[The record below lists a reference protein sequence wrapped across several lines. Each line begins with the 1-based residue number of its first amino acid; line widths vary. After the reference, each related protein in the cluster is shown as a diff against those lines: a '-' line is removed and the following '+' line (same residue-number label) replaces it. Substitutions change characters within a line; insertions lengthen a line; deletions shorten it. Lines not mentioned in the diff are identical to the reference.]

1 MRTQLIRNSGSVTIS
16 GLAGA
21 AAALLIVL
29 GPIATARA
37 ISLSELLPA
46 GRVAGATL
54 VWSGVEVS
62 VRADLIA
69 ISRAYEPDFGT
80 AGLTVMG
87 PFAAA
92 DGESSGMVLGWTAT
106 ARDPAYLFSVTALF
120 PKGVGSWSAG
130 DEIPRALPNL
140 GVVPGG
146 NLSVFDT
153 GAVDVI
159 SWNFLEMSCALL
171 ALRVDDYLRLKSV
184 LEPGDFD
191 LNARAPGIDEQ
202 VRAVPDP
209 ATSLLMGQGLLVLA
223 LMARISHRAPRIEAG
238 AALAGPRVSA
248 SRTARLPGR

>member
-1 MRTQLIRNSGSVTIS
+1 MRTQLIRSSGSVAAPR
-16 GLAGA
+16 LAGA
-21 AAALLIVL
+21 AAALLIAL

-37 ISLSELLPA
+37 ISLSELVPT
-46 GRVAGATL
+46 GPVAAVTL
-54 VWSGVEVS
+54 EWSAVEVS

-69 ISRAYEPDFGT
+69 SSHVYEPDFGT
-80 AGLTVMG
+80 AGLTVTG
-87 PFAAA
+87 PLAAA
-92 DGESSGMVLGWTAT
+92 DGESSGMVLCWTAT

-120 PKGVGSWSAG
+120 PRGVGSWSAG
-130 DEIPRALPNL
+130 DEIPRARPNL

-184 LEPGDFD
+184 VEPGDFD
-191 LNARAPGIDEQ
+191 VNARIPGIDQQ

-209 ATSLLMGQGLLVLA
+209 ATTLLMGQGLLVLA
-223 LMARISHRAPRIEAG
+223 LIARISH
-238 AALAGPRVSA
+238 LS
-248 SRTARLPGR
+248 S

>member
-1 MRTQLIRNSGSVTIS
+1 MRTQLIRNSGSVAIPR
-16 GLAGA
+16 LAGA
-21 AAALLIVL
+21 AAVLLIVF

-37 ISLSELLPA
+37 TSLSELAPS
-46 GRVAGATL
+46 GPVAGATL
-54 VWSGVEVS
+54 VWSGAEVN
-62 VRADLIA
+62 VPADLIA
-69 ISRAYEPDFGT
+69 SSHAYQPEFGT
-80 AGLTVMG
+80 AGLTVTG
-87 PFAAA
+87 SFAAA
-92 DGESSGMVLGWTAT
+92 DGESSGVVLSWTAA

-120 PKGVGSWSAG
+120 PTGLGSSSAG

-191 LNARAPGIDEQ
+191 SNARVPGIDQQ

-238 AALAGPRVSA
+238 AALAAPRVSA
-248 SRTARLPGR
+248 SST

>member
-1 MRTQLIRNSGSVTIS
+1 MRTQLIGNSGSVAILQ
-16 GLAGA
+16 LAGA
-21 AAALLIVL
+21 VAALLIVL
-29 GPIATARA
+29 GPIATAGA
-37 ISLSELLPA
+37 STLSEIAPTRPLAEVPLA
-46 GRVAGATL
+46 
-54 VWSGVEVS
+54 WSGIEVT
-62 VRADLIA
+62 VRAGLVA
-69 ISRAYEPDFGT
+69 SSRSSELDFGT

-92 DGESSGMVLGWTAT
+92 DGESSGMVLGWTPT
-106 ARDPAYLFSVTALF
+106 ARDPAYLFTVTSLF
-120 PKGVGSWSAG
+120 STGVGGWHSG
-130 DEIPRALPNL
+130 DEITRALPNL

-159 SWNFLEMSCALL
+159 SWNFLEMSCAML

>member
-1 MRTQLIRNSGSVTIS
+1 MRTQLIRNSGWAAMLQ
-16 GLAGA
+16 LAGRV
-21 AAALLIVL
+21 AALLIVL
-29 GPIATARA
+29 GSVATAGA
-37 ISLSELLPA
+37 STLSEIAPA
-46 GRVAGATL
+46 RPLAEVPLA
-54 VWSGVEVS
+54 WSGIEVT
-62 VRADLIA
+62 VRAGLVA
-69 ISRAYEPDFGT
+69 SAHSSELDFGT

-92 DGESSGMVLGWTAT
+92 DGESSGMVLGWIPT
-106 ARDPAYLFSVTALF
+106 ARDPAYLFTATSLF
-120 PKGVGSWSAG
+120 STGVGGWNSS
-130 DEIPRALPNL
+130 DEITLALPNL

-159 SWNFLEMSCALL
+159 SWNFLEISCALL

-191 LNARAPGIDEQ
+191 LDARAPGFDEQ

-223 LMARISHRAPRIEAG
+223 LIGRISRRAP
-238 AALAGPRVSA
+238 
-248 SRTARLPGR
+248 